1 MFDINGYEF
10 IVLVIVAIV
19 VLGPERLPEYAAK
32 LGRLVRQLRV
42 MADGAKAQLK
52 DQLGPEFDDLNWRQY
67 DPRQYDPRRI
77 VREALAE
84 PLDYVSQP
92 FKELADEARTVRDDV
107 VSVKDTAREVL
118 ANHGSAPVAP
128 AVVGAAVT
136 GSAVMGA
143 VGSMV
148 PSGRASYWDAEA
160 T

>member
-77 VREALAE
+77 VREALLDPVPGAAAE
-84 PLDYVSQP
+84 P
-92 FKELADEARTVRDDV
+92 
-107 VSVKDTAREVL
+107 TATDL
-118 ANHGSAPVAP
+118 GAPAGPAPVVHDP
-128 AVVGAAVT
+128 IKST
-136 GSAVMGA
+136 
-143 VGSMV
+143 
-148 PSGRASYWDAEA
+148 PWDPDA